1 MFGLNI
7 TELLVGVLVFIGA
20 LTGAYFYGHSNGV
33 DSERVVWQAKEI
45 KATQEADKA
54 LADAQDKVNS
64 LQAQYANNLAVI
76 SGNYQQE
83 LKNVSATKDRT
94 IAALRAGAIRL
105 RDPGTNYTL
114 SPNPLS
120 GSTATASR
128 CDGKA
133 TGRLSDELKIFLVDE
148 ASRANSIVN
157 QLTECQAII
166 VKDRQV
172 CGLP

>member
-7 TELLVGVLVFIGA
+7 TELLVGALVFIGA

-33 DSERVVWQAKEI
+33 DSERVAWQAKEI

-105 RDPGTNYTL
+105 RDPGIHYTL

-120 GSTATASR
+120 SSTAPASG
-128 CDGKA
+128 CNGQA
-133 TGRLSDELKIFLVDE
+133 TSQLSDSASEFLVSE
-148 ASRANSIVN
+148 ASRADQIAI
-157 QLTECQAII
+157 QLQACQAVII
-166 VKDRQV
+166 KDRE
-172 CGLP
+172 LK

>member
-7 TELLVGVLVFIGA
+7 TELLVGALVFIGA
-20 LTGAYFYGHSNGV
+20 ITGAYFYGHSNGV

-54 LADAQDKVNS
+54 LADAQAKVNA

-105 RDPGTNYTL
+105 RDPGTHYTL
-114 SPNPLS
+114 DPNPLP
-120 GSTATASR
+120 GTSTSPGR
-128 CDGKA
+128 CDGSSK
-133 TGRLSDELKIFLVDE
+133 GRLSDEIGEFLVSE
-148 ASRANSIVN
+148 ASRADSIVD
-157 QLTECQAII
+157 QLAACQAVII
-166 VKDRQV
+166 KDRE
-172 CGLP
+172 LK

>member
-7 TELLVGVLVFIGA
+7 TELLIGALVFVGA

-64 LQAQYANNLAVI
+64 LQSQYANNLAVI

-105 RDPGTNYTL
+105 RDPGTHYTL
-114 SPNPLS
+114 SPNALP
-120 GSTATASR
+120 GSTAPTSG
-128 CDGKA
+128 CDGQA
-133 TGRLSDELKIFLVDE
+133 TSRLSDTTSEFLVREASHADAIVEQLNACQAVIIKDRELK
-148 ASRANSIVN
+148 
-157 QLTECQAII
+157 
-166 VKDRQV
+166 
-172 CGLP
+172 